1 MTLRELIQ
9 QGKKHED
16 LKLLLTIDFAPICK
30 THRQTRMV
38 FSCRFLPIRDKNKQL
53 LNFEFLLEFTIISL
67 T

>member
-38 FSCRFLPIRDKNKQL
+38 FSCRFLPIRDKNKQ
-53 LNFEFLLEFTIISL
+53 
-67 T
+67 